1 MERALTF
8 QVVRRFPGGP
18 AIDARA
24 AWPTGGAG
32 VTVLFGPSGSGKT
45 TVLRALAGLD
55 RPDGGFVGFEGE
67 VWFDHRGRT
76 FLPPQ
81 RRRVGLLFQDYALFP
96 HLSVRAN
103 VAYGLHR
110 LPARARAARVA
121 ELSERLGIGELL
133 DRRPGQLS
141 GGQRQRVA
149 LARALAPEPRLLLL
163 DEPLS
168 ALDGPTR
175 ELLRGELRHLLEQAG
190 VPAIVVTHDRVEALA
205 LGDRLAVLVD
215 GAIRQVGPVHEVF
228 SEPADVEVARV
239 VGTENVF
246 PARLVRREAGLVVL
260 RTAGGATA
268 EAGRGAGAELVAVD
282 PGGVEDEVFACVRAE
297 EIVLEPA
304 DGHDSSAQNRLP
316 GVIASRREEG
326 PLVRLTLDCGV
337 RLVALVT
344 RASAERLGFVPGRSV
359 SALVKAPSVRV
370 VPRRT

>member
-149 LARALAPEPRLLLL
+149 LARALAPAPRLLLL

-168 ALDGPTR
+168 ALDAPTR
-175 ELLRGELRHLLEQAG
+175 EALRGELRGLLERSG
-190 VPAIVVTHDRVEALA
+190 VPAVVVTHDRTEALA
-205 LGDRLAVLVD
+205 LGDRLVVLVD
-215 GAIRQVGPVHEVF
+215 GTVRQIGPVHQVF
-228 SEPADVEVARV
+228 SAPVDVEVARV

-246 PARLVRREAGLVVL
+246 PARLARRAAGLLVV
-260 RTAGGATA
+260 RAG
-268 EAGRGAGAELVAVD
+268 EAELVAVD
-282 PGGVEDEVFACVRAE
+282 PGGVEDEAYACVRAE
-297 EIVLEPA
+297 EVVLEPLA
-304 DGHDSSAQNRLP
+304 DHPSSARNRLC
-316 GVIASRREEG
+316 GTVMARREEG
-326 PLVRLTLDCGV
+326 PLVRLTVDCGLP
-337 RLVALVT
+337 LVALVT
-344 RASAERLGFVPGRSV
+344 RASAERLGLVPGAPV
-359 SALVKAPSVRV
+359 AVVIKAPSVRL
-370 VPRRT
+370 VPRRA